1 MKKIIVAAFLLYSSI
16 FAQQKLT
23 LQNAVETAL
32 KNNFSISIARGQ
44 MEIADNNLSP
54 GSAGFLPTLDASGT
68 ILRSVTNTTQEYFDG
83 RMVDRNGAVTKNLNA
98 SLALNWT
105 VFDGLQMFAELDRL
119 KELKKSGEISFK
131 SAVEQSIS
139 SVISEYYNIVR
150 QQQILEVIKKS
161 IALSEERVR
170 IAENKLDVGSG
181 SRFDLRQAK
190 VDLNEDRTNYLRE
203 ELKLVQAEINL
214 NELLGRDVNEQF
226 QVEDTIVVNKNLNPD
241 DMLSSAMDKN
251 SELLIAREN
260 KNLADINLRLARS
273 GWFPAIN
280 LTAGYNYTNSEA
292 EAGFMKS
299 NLNIGFNYGVTA
311 SWNLFDGLKTATA
324 IQNAAVNIDINK
336 TLLNKTE
343 ENIKAVVLTSFKR
356 YENSLVLVELETENL
371 ESARENVDIAVER
384 LRLGT
389 LTPLEFRETQKRLLE
404 SQSRLLQ
411 AQYEAKI
418 AETDLLRLSGELVK
432 KIRGQ
437 IPLN

>member
-1 MKKIIVAAFLLYSSI
+1 MKRIIISTLILASSI

-32 KNNFSISIARGQ
+32 KNNFSISIAHSE
-44 MEIADNNLSP
+44 MEIADNNLTP
-54 GSAGFLPTLDASGT
+54 GSAGFLPTLNAAGT
-68 ILRSVTNTTQEYFDG
+68 ISRSVTNTTQEYFDG
-83 RMVDRNGAVTKNLNA
+83 RMVDRNGAITKNLNA

-105 VFDGLQMFAELDRL
+105 IFDGLKMFAELDRL
-119 KELKKSGEISFK
+119 KELKKNGEINFRI
-131 SAVEQSIS
+131 AVEQSVS

-170 IAENKLDVGSG
+170 IAENKLEVGSG

-190 VDLNEDRTNYLRE
+190 VDLNEDKTNYLRE
-203 ELKLVQAEINL
+203 ELKLMQAEINL
-214 NELLGRDVNEQF
+214 NELLGRDVSEQF
-226 QVEDTIVVNKNLNPD
+226 EVEDTIVINKNLNPD
-241 DMLSSAMDKN
+241 DMLLSTLEKN
-251 SELLIAREN
+251 SLLLSARQN
-260 KNLADINLRLARS
+260 KNLSDINLRLAHS
-273 GWFPAIN
+273 DWFPIIG
-280 LTAGYNYTNSEA
+280 LTAGYNYTKSEA
-292 EAGFMKS
+292 EAGFIKS
-299 NLNIGFNYGVTA
+299 NLNNGFNYGITA
-311 SWNLFDGLKTATA
+311 TWNLFNGLNTATA

-336 TLLNKTE
+336 ASLNRTE
-343 ENIKAVVLTSFKR
+343 ENVKASVLTSYKR
-356 YENSLVLVELETENL
+356 YINSLVLVELETENL
-371 ESARENVDIAVER
+371 ESARENVSIAIER

-432 KIRGQ
+432 
-437 IPLN
+437 N